1 MAKEKNSKMVRAAR
15 TRQLTEV
22 GREQY
27 ERDLRPHCFQPGQS
41 GNPAGRPKGS
51 KNKVNR
57 IPELLKSVLGAK
69 KAAEIDGLSMEE
81 VDSIENLI
89 LTLGIKEL
97 NKLGASDASPAYLT
111 TLSRAAI
118 MDMKNGRTKV
128 MDLLR
133 DRQFGAVKKEVD
145 VTTNGG
151 SLGMPQS
158 YTPEEAKEILK
169 RIEENY

>member
-1 MAKEKNSKMVRAAR
+1 MANVKKEKRSEACRERMR
-15 TRQLTEV
+15 TA
-22 GREQY
+22 GKEQY

-41 GNPAGRPKGS
+41 GNPAGRPKGA

-69 KAAEIDGLSMEE
+69 KAAEIDGLSMDE
-81 VDSIENLI
+81 VDSIENLV
-89 LTLGIKEL
+89 LALGIKEL
-97 NKLGASDASPAYLT
+97 NKLGAAESSPAYLT

-151 SLGMPQS
+151 SLGAPATM
-158 YTPEEAKEILK
+158 TPEEAKQVLK
-169 RIEENY
+169 KIEEEY

>member
-1 MAKEKNSKMVRAAR
+1 MENKKIRGKNLKKKEMSEKAV
-15 TRQLTEV
+15 
-22 GREQY
+22 EQY

-81 VDSIENLI
+81 VDTIENII

-97 NKLGASDASPAYLT
+97 NKLGASEQSPAYLT

-133 DRQFGAVKKEVD
+133 DRQFGAVKKQVD
-145 VTTNGG
+145 VTTNGEG
-151 SLGMPQS
+151 LVPQS
-158 YTPEEAKEILK
+158 MTPDEAKDLLK
-169 RIEENY
+169 RIEESC

>member
-1 MAKEKNSKMVRAAR
+1 MAEKNKKASMSAR
-15 TRQLTEV
+15 TRHLTGE

-27 ERDLRPHCFQPGQS
+27 ERDLRPHCFKPGQS

-69 KAAEIDGLSMEE
+69 KAAEIDGLSMDE
-81 VDSIENLI
+81 VDTIENLI
-89 LTLGIKEL
+89 LALGIKEL
-97 NKLGASDASPAYLT
+97 NKLGASEQSPAYLT

-151 SLGMPQS
+151 SLGAPTTM
-158 YTPEEAKEILK
+158 TPEEAKAVLK
-169 RIEENY
+169 KIEEEY